1 MERDGYLE
9 LMARLATRPQLEH
22 TDPYFTKLNKLRLYY
37 LQNEGKIIAWDRKYP
52 FYMYDKDPVDWM
64 AGDNLT
70 TIEQYAWMVI
80 EAKGRMPLYPQYPV
94 GRFVID
100 FANPNRKIGV
110 ELDGRDFH
118 DRDRDTER
126 DQILKRLGY
135 TIVRITGSE
144 MNRSNFKDWSDWDN
158 GLHED
163 ENLENIEDW
172 IMNTGDGVLEAVKVF
187 KFNGSL
193 RSHKPHHAWFVDLC
207 HRSIGKHRLVD
218 W

>member
-1 MERDGYLE
+1 
-9 LMARLATRPQLEH
+9 
-22 TDPYFTKLNKLRLYY
+22 
-37 LQNEGKIIAWDRKYP
+37 
-52 FYMYDKDPVDWM
+52 MYDKDPVDWM